1 MKKLICILLALTL
14 CFASA
19 AIIVSAAGATASLT
33 GPNTVRAGDTI
44 TLSFKLNGSG
54 LYGASGALSYDKSQ
68 LDFVSTSQKIASP
81 WMVEFEGSNFVAYDN
96 ALTNPIKKDT
106 ELFTVTFKVKN
117 LTPGTTVKVSF
128 TGVTASDGSADSNIG
143 TVTYSATIAEPMSTK
158 NDLASLTVKNATI
171 SPAFSASVTSYTAE
185 VPFSVSKLEI
195 DAKGVEKTTVTVD
208 SPNLIPGGTTTV
220 KITVKAESGATKTY
234 TITVKREQD
243 PNYQASGN
251 NNLSGIT
258 VDGFLLSPVFTAE
271 NTQYVIWLPFET
283 ESVTV
288 SGTAQ
293 DNKASVSVE
302 GGEELE
308 AGKDNV
314 IKVICTAENGE
325 TKEYTVVAKR
335 AAAHGEQPVTP
346 PETSEDEVS
355 EPEVS
360 EDEVSEPEESTP
372 ATSQPETDGSTPE
385 PTPDP
390 KTEKSGVPVWV
401 IAVVAVVC
409 LAAGLGAGI
418 VIGKKKK

>member
-19 AIIVSAAGATASLT
+19 AIIVSAANASAKLT

-81 WMVEFEGSNFVAYDN
+81 WMVEFEGNNFVAYDN

-106 ELFTVTFKVKN
+106 EIFTITFKVKN
-117 LTPGTTVKVSF
+117 LTPGTNVKVSF

-158 NDLASLTVKNATI
+158 NDLASLTVKNAAI
-171 SPAFSASVTSYTAE
+171 SPAFDPSVTSYTAE

-220 KITVKAESGATKTY
+220 KITVKAENGATKTY

-271 NTQYVIWLPFET
+271 NTQYVIWLPYET

-325 TKEYTVVAKR
+325 TKEYTVIAKR
-335 AAAHGEQPVTP
+335 AAAHGE
-346 PETSEDEVS
+346 
-355 EPEVS
+355 
-360 EDEVSEPEESTP
+360 
-372 ATSQPETDGSTPE
+372 
-385 PTPDP
+385 
-390 KTEKSGVPVWV
+390 
-401 IAVVAVVC
+401 
-409 LAAGLGAGI
+409 
-418 VIGKKKK
+418 

>member
-1 MKKLICILLALTL
+1 MKKSISLLIAIILCLTL
-14 CFASA
+14 MIPLTAM
-19 AIIVSAAGATASLT
+19 AAGASATLT
-33 GPNTVRAGDTI
+33 GPGTVRAGDTI

-54 LYGASGALSYDKSQ
+54 LYGVSGAWSYDKNQ

-81 WMVEFEGSNFVAYDN
+81 WMVEFEGNNFVAYDN

-106 ELFTVTFKVKN
+106 EIFTITFKVKN

-143 TVTYSATIAEPMSTK
+143 TVTYSATIAEPMSAK

-220 KITVKAESGATKTY
+220 KITVKAENGATKTY
-234 TITVKREQD
+234 TISVKREQD

-251 NNLSGIT
+251 NNLSGIS
-258 VDGFLLSPVFTAE
+258 VDGFLLSPVFSADRTE
-271 NTQYVIWLPFET
+271 YVIWLPFET

-302 GGEELE
+302 GGEALE

-325 TKEYTVVAKR
+325 TKEYTVIAKR

-355 EPEVS
+355 EEEISEIPEVS
-360 EDEVSEPEESTP
+360 EEESTP
-372 ATSQPETDGSTPE
+372 ATSETESTPE
-385 PTPDP
+385 PTSDP
-390 KTEKSGVPVWV
+390 KPESNGIPVWV
-401 IAVVAVVC
+401 LAVVAVVC
-409 LAAGLGAGI
+409 LGAGAGI
-418 VIGKKKK
+418 GLVIGKKRS

>member
-33 GPNTVRAGDTI
+33 GPGTVRAGDTI

-54 LYGASGALSYDKSQ
+54 LYGASGTLSYDKSQ

-96 ALTNPIKKDT
+96 ALTSPVNKNT
-106 ELFTVTFKVKN
+106 EIFTITFKVKN
-117 LTPGTTVKVSF
+117 INPGTNVKVSF
-128 TGVTASDGSADSNIG
+128 TGVTATDGSADSNIG
-143 TVTYSATIAEPMSTK
+143 TVTYSATIAEPLSTK

-171 SPAFSASVTSYTAE
+171 SPAFNSAVTSYTAE

-208 SPNLIPGGTTTV
+208 NPNLIPGGTTTV
-220 KITVKAESGATKTY
+220 KITVKAENGAAKTY

-251 NNLSGIT
+251 NNLSGIS

-271 NTQYVIWLPFET
+271 NTEYVIWLPFET

-293 DNKASVSVE
+293 DAKASVSVE
-302 GGEELE
+302 GGDSLE

-325 TKEYTVVAKR
+325 TKEYTVIAKR

-346 PETSEDEVS
+346 PETSDDEVS
-355 EPEVS
+355 EEVS
-360 EDEVSEPEESTP
+360 EDEVSVPEESTP
-372 ATSQPETDGSTPE
+372 ATSEPEVNESTTE

-390 KTEKSGVPVWV
+390 KPEKSGIPVW
-401 IAVVAVVC
+401 ILAVVAVVC
-409 LAAGLGAGI
+409 LAAGVGVGI
-418 VIGKKKK
+418 VVGKKRA

>member
-14 CFASA
+14 CFASV
-19 AIIVSAAGATASLT
+19 AIIVSAANASAKLT

-54 LYGASGALSYDKSQ
+54 LYGVSGSWSYDKNQ
-68 LDFVSTSQKIASP
+68 LDFVSTGQKIASP
-81 WMVEFEGSNFVAYDN
+81 WMVEVEGNNFVAYDN
-96 ALTNPIKKDT
+96 ALTNPINKDT
-106 ELFTVTFKVKN
+106 EIFTITFKVKN

-158 NDLASLTVKNATI
+158 NDLASLTVKNAVI
-171 SPAFSASVTSYTAE
+171 SPAFDPSVTSYTAE

-195 DAKGVEKTTVTVD
+195 DAKGVEKTTVTVEN
-208 SPNLIPGGTTTV
+208 PNLIPGGTTTV
-220 KITVKAESGATKTY
+220 KITVKAENGATKTY

-258 VDGFLLSPVFTAE
+258 VEGFLLSPVFSADRTE
-271 NTQYVIWLPFET
+271 YVIWLPFET

-302 GGEELE
+302 GGEALE

-325 TKEYTVVAKR
+325 TKEYTVIAKR
-335 AAAHGEQPVTP
+335 AAAHGEQLVTP
-346 PETSEDEVS
+346 PETSEDEIS
-355 EPEVS
+355 EEIS
-360 EDEVSEPEESTP
+360 EDEVSEPEESIP
-372 ATSQPETDGSTPE
+372 AISEPETNESTPK

-390 KTEKSGVPVWV
+390 KPEKSGVPVWV
-401 IAVVAVVC
+401 IAVVAIVC
-409 LAAGLGAGI
+409 LGAGLGVGI
-418 VIGKKKK
+418 MIGKKRA